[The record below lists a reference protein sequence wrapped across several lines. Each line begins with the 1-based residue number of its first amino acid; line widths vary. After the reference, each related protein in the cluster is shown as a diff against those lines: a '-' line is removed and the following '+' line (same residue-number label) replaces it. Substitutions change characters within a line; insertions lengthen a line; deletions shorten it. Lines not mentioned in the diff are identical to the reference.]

1 MFRVKYNIDNIRR
14 KQTILFSKG
23 VNVMSTSTLNIRPY
37 NNKEQLLFPAN
48 VGDYLSQG
56 HLAHVVDEAV
66 EHIDINPFYKKIAKV
81 GNPPYDPKMHI
92 KLLFYGY
99 AAKTYSSRKIDDKV
113 HTDVAFIYLAGMQ
126 KPDFR
131 TISDFRKNNVCE
143 LRTAFVEI
151 VKLCHSLGMTKLGT
165 IAIDSTV
172 MKASASN
179 DKNYTDEE
187 LVKEQKDIEAA
198 IQAHLDKAAHVDDA
212 EDELYGRDR
221 KGDELPDEL
230 RDKETRVRKLK
241 EAAERLKAAKQKLK
255 EIEKERIN
263 LTDEDA
269 QFQKSKGHV
278 ISGYRGHIAVDDKE
292 QVIIAADVDNNAN
305 DSRYLP
311 TMIDQ
316 VINIV
321 EEVSGCVNCDSS
333 EKSIKVLTDAG
344 YSSGKVVDTL
354 EKEPYK
360 NIVDVYMPDRGLAD
374 YDKFHDIN
382 SRFHRSKFIYDRIKD
397 CVCCPE
403 GNELMLTGHKTNKS
417 VINAVYRN
425 TKACKQC
432 PHRVECT
439 SSKSGRYFLI
449 SEYQEHLNRMR
460 SKLNTPYG
468 QELYRKRKIIVEPVF
483 GNMHH
488 NLGLREFNVRKRPK
502 VTGEFL
508 LMCIAHNLHK
518 IARALNRQGKSIREA
533 LQAAA
538 LLPIQNSS

>member
-1 MFRVKYNIDNIRR
+1 MFRVKYNIDNIRW
-14 KQTILFSKG
+14 KQAILSAKG
-23 VNVMSTSTLNIRPY
+23 VNAMSTNTLNIRPY

-48 VGDYLSQG
+48 VGDYLSQD

-81 GNPPYDPKMHI
+81 GNPPYDPRMHI

-99 AAKTYSSRKIDDKV
+99 ATKICSSRKIDDKV
-113 HTDVAFIYLAGMQ
+113 QTDVAFIYLAGMQ

-151 VKLCHSLGMTKLGT
+151 VKLCHALGMTNLGT

-179 DKNYTDEE
+179 EQSYRDEE
-187 LVKEQKDIEAA
+187 LDKEQKEIEDA
-198 IQAHLDKAAHVDDA
+198 IQTYLDKVASVDES
-212 EDELYGRDR
+212 EDKLYGCNY
-221 KGDELPDEL
+221 KGDELPEGL
-230 RDKETRVRKLK
+230 RDKETRLKKLK
-241 EAAERLKAAKQKLK
+241 DAAERLKVAKQKLK
-255 EIEKERIN
+255 ETEKERIN

-292 QVIIAADVDNNAN
+292 QVIIAADVDNDGN

-311 TMIDQ
+311 IMVDQ
-316 VINIV
+316 VIETLEKIL
-321 EEVSGCVNCDSS
+321 GCENCANPQ
-333 EKSIKVLTDAG
+333 EPIKVLTDAG
-344 YSSGKVVDTL
+344 YSSGKVIDTL

-360 NIVDVYMPDRGLAD
+360 NIVDIYMPDRGLAE

-382 SRFHRSKFIYDRIKD
+382 SRFHRSKFSYDRVKD
-397 CVCCPE
+397 CVYCPE
-403 GNELMLTGHKTNKS
+403 GNELTMAGHKTNKS
-417 VINAVYRN
+417 VMNAVYRN

-432 PHRVECT
+432 SHRAECT

-449 SEYQEHLNRMR
+449 SEYQEQLNRMR

-508 LMCIAHNLHK
+508 LMCIAHNVRK
-518 IARALNRQGKSIREA
+518 IARALNRKGNSIRES